1 MRIVGS
7 TGRPEVSKDALLKA
21 LKGAHWPRLSLTLV
35 APGQGARHQTGYA
48 ALVLGT
54 PEPVLTRVAFGP
66 AFGEAG
72 RRALAEL
79 LEAFAKHGTRRLY
92 EAALS
97 PGELAALTEGET
109 ALLARVAAAKN
120 PLSPERVPAG

>member
-7 TGRPEVSKDALLKA
+7 TGLPHASREALLKA
-21 LKGAHWPRLSLTLV
+21 LKGVHWPSLSLTLV
-35 APGQGARHQTGYA
+35 GPWQGCREETGYA
-48 ALVLGT
+48 LLVLGT

-66 AFGEAG
+66 AFGKTGKEA
-72 RRALAEL
+72 LSEII
-79 LEAFAKHGTRRLY
+79 ETFTKHGVRRFY

-97 PGELAALTEGET
+97 PGELAALFEGET

-120 PLSPERVPAG
+120 PLSPERAPVG

>member
-7 TGRPEVSKDALLKA
+7 PGQPRASKEALLKA
-21 LKGAHWPRLSLTLV
+21 LKGAHWPGLSLILV
-35 APGQGARHQTGYA
+35 TPWQGNREEAGYA
-48 ALVLGT
+48 LLVLGA
-54 PEPVLTRVAFGP
+54 PEPVLTRMAFGP
-66 AFGEAG
+66 AFGPTG
-72 RRALAEL
+72 RKALAEV
-79 LEAFAKHGTRRLY
+79 LEAFAKHGARRFY

-109 ALLARVAAAKN
+109 ALLTRVAAAKN